1 MEAENFELISGF
13 GRGYGDGRGFGYG
26 FGYGYGDGY
35 GDDDGLSSGSGLV
48 IRFQFGIV
56 WVVKN

>member
-35 GDDDGLSSGSGLV
+35 GDDEAG
-48 IRFQFGIV
+48 
-56 WVVKN
+56 VVYKVEYIGNDKN